1 MQDTFF
7 QFQLPLA
14 SLQVRI
20 NSFDDN
26 NEKKK
31 LNLPNYMFYS
41 MFQKKKKIAKLKFNV
56 HFWKV

>member
-1 MQDTFF
+1 VIPTRFGTKLLDLMQDTFF

-26 NEKKK
+26 NEKKIESPK
-31 LNLPNYMFYS
+31 LYVL
-41 MFQKKKKIAKLKFNV
+41 
-56 HFWKV
+56 